1 MKKVFLAFLL
11 IIFCLFYSTNNFI
24 SVTARSPF
32 NAMQNEKSAEK
43 ILYDLQ
49 NSSNYEL
56 ENNEIDNLLGLLY
69 NNNTLFYNYKISEIE
84 NLLQVYRE
92 AILKQAKKIAQEK
105 NYKKAVELL
114 QSKACLFKDK
124 STINSL
130 ISYYSKFFVQDG
142 LFYYESQPLILSL
155 GKLIAYPE
163 QAFLETNNLKLKDNL
178 TAGEFQNLL
187 KQLYN
192 ENYILINIENCFNL
206 EQNTPSLKDLYLP
219 QNKKPLILIFN
230 DTNYDNSQG
239 FIEKYIV
246 DPQDEIA
253 CYNSKEIEKNI
264 ISYNT
269 DLIPI
274 LENFITLN
282 KDFSFNGARATICFC
297 ENEKTFG
304 YNISKQNPN
313 QTQEILNLKKIVSKL
328 KEKGYCFSYSGKI
341 NNLTDIEYQNKKEI
355 LADLK
360 QIFGEI
366 NMFYCKNCNYNQ
378 INSTIYGDFGIK
390 ILLGTIKTNSCVVK
404 NNYIVFPINEVT
416 INQLNSENFPIS
428 NLDYDDIYD
437 HINRKKL
444 N

>member
-1 MKKVFLAFLL
+1 MKKIFLALLL
-11 IIFCLFYSTNNFI
+11 IIFCLFYSANNFTF
-24 SVTARSPF
+24 VTARSPF
-32 NAMQNEKSAEK
+32 NAMQNEKLAEK

-49 NSSNYEL
+49 NSSNNEF
-56 ENNEIDNLLGLLY
+56 ENDEIDNLLGLLY

-84 NLLQVYRE
+84 NLLQTYRE

-105 NYKKAVELL
+105 DYKKAVELL

-124 STINSL
+124 STVNSL
-130 ISYYSKFFVQDG
+130 IGYYSKFFVQDG
-142 LFYYESQPLILSL
+142 LFYYESKPLILSL

-163 QAFLETNNLKLKDNL
+163 QAFLETNNSKPESNL

-192 ENYILINIENCFNL
+192 ENYILINIENCISL
-206 EQNTPSLKDLYLP
+206 EQNTALKDLYLP

-239 FIEKYIV
+239 FIEKYII

-274 LENFITLN
+274 LENFIALN
-282 KDFSFNGARATICFC
+282 KDFSFNGARATICFS
-297 ENEKTFG
+297 ENEKTLG

-313 QTQEILNLKKIVSKL
+313 QTQEILNLKKLVSKL
-328 KEKGYCFSYSGKI
+328 KEKGYCFSYSGKM

-355 LADLK
+355 LSDLK

-366 NMFYCKNCNYNQ
+366 NIFYCKNCNYNQ
-378 INSTIYGDFGIK
+378 INSTVFSDFEIK
-390 ILLGTIKTNSCVVK
+390 ILLDAIKTNSCIVK
-404 NNYIVFPINEVT
+404 NNYVVFPINEVT
-416 INQLNSENFPIS
+416 INQLNSKNFPIN
-428 NLDYDDIYD
+428 NLDFDNIYD